1 MRKFFLFMLAML
13 CVASTAMAERSVVDV
28 QTSRTLNLNHIEKAL
43 KTKNTAKRTAN
54 PISKI
59 ASKANPSKVGII
71 TGMRKADATTS
82 IEGMWT
88 FDLGDYYFESSTG
101 DISYNFEAFVD
112 GDEVWFEDPYEYELP
127 FVAKFDR
134 ATNTLT
140 FTRYNFGPYMGY
152 HLFQQPYIFSWDIW
166 DIVNV
171 DEITATY
178 YPTEGV
184 ISFDADNGIAWE
196 AHGNAEGSDLLGWF
210 SIYDL
215 IGATVAQ
222 EPEVEPIDEAQE
234 GKWESLGMASFVDSW
249 MMPYYTDEN
258 GTRLNPNDYPYE
270 VELQRS
276 VEDKNVFRL
285 WKPYTNENAPLLA
298 QNRSQYEGQIV
309 FDISDR
315 NHVVVLAN
323 GMPAGFKNTYGDFY
337 TSNELG
343 WYINYGYEK
352 DFVIDV
358 LYGEEPADTYKN
370 GVVTINTPM
379 FDFSSAYADGYT
391 WTYEPS
397 YPSII
402 TFPKE
407 EGFDEAI
414 ALLQSLINRGNAIT
428 AERGDEALADLNID
442 VDGII
447 TLAEVY
453 EAIEAAKNAIANYIA
468 DIEVTDAED
477 ITASVLVNAT
487 PVDNLDGWE
496 GTSIGG
502 HDNGVA
508 EYWNV
513 SGAGFHQTINLP
525 AGEYRLSVVALT
537 RTGMH
542 STIYAGDNSVEIV
555 TVASNIV
562 NSRAQAANWF
572 AAGNGVNELFFIL
585 DEATDIEIGLKADDT
600 TGDHWTV
607 WQSFKVEKVNIE
619 RLMAVS
625 DYTQALATAKALLAN
640 ESIIGDGLFQIALTD
655 YNALSV
661 AVLGWELD
669 PSETSTYKLKVAA
682 EALEKAIQTY
692 GESGGKYTFQ
702 NKATGLY
709 LAVDNTREEELSN
722 KGGQV
727 YISEEVQEF
736 SWTSV
741 EGGITLYNEQGFVGY
756 AGTTGWTM
764 SASTGA
770 PLTIAVTPVEVE
782 GELLYTLN
790 VVSNGKMIGTD
801 DTIEGSPCYFDKG
814 VANNGYWIVE
824 KVGSTD
830 PSEIG
835 DATAI
840 ESVEEA
846 EKKEVIFDLSGRRV
860 SKAQKGIY
868 IINGKKVVK

>member
-13 CVASTAMAERSVVDV
+13 CVAGTAMAERSVVDV
-28 QTSRTLNLNHIEKAL
+28 KTSRTLNLNHIEKAL
-43 KTKNTAKRTAN
+43 KTKNTVKRTAN

-59 ASKANPSKVGII
+59 ASKANPSKVGIV

-88 FDLGDYYFESSTG
+88 FDLLDWYFEDSTG
-101 DISYNFEAFVD
+101 YISYDFEAFVD

-140 FTRYNFGPYMGY
+140 FTRYNFGPYY
-152 HLFQQPYIFSWDIW
+152 DWYLVQQPYIFSMEIFDL
-166 DIVNV
+166 VNV

-196 AHGNAEGSDLLGWF
+196 AHGNAEGSDLVGWF
-210 SIYDL
+210 SVYDL

-222 EPEVEPIDEAQE
+222 EPEVELIDEAQE

-258 GTRLNPNDYPYE
+258 GTHLNPNDYPYE

-276 VEDKNVFRL
+276 VENKNVFRL

-315 NHVVVLAN
+315 NHVVVLAS

-343 WYINYGYEK
+343 WYINYGFEK
-352 DFVIDV
+352 DYVISV

-370 GVVTINTPM
+370 GVVTINTPW

-414 ALLQSLINRGNAIT
+414 ALLQSLINRGNAFT
-428 AERGDEALADLNID
+428 AERGDEALTALNID

-447 TLAEVY
+447 TLAEAN
-453 EAIEAAKNAIANYIA
+453 EAIETAKNAIANYIA
-468 DIEVTDAED
+468 AIDAPNAVD
-477 ITASVLVNAT
+477 ITTGVLVNAT

-496 GTSIGG
+496 GTGIGG

-513 SGAGFHQTINLP
+513 SGAGFHQTVTLP
-525 AGEYRLSVVALT
+525 AGEYKLSVVALT

-542 STIYAGDNSVEIV
+542 STIYAGDNSIEIV
-555 TVASNIV
+555 TVASSIA

-572 AAGNGVNELFFIL
+572 AAGNGVNELYFVL
-585 DEATDIEIGLKADDT
+585 KETTDIEIGLKADDT

-607 WQSFKVEKVNIE
+607 WQSFKIEKGNID
-619 RLMAVS
+619 RMAAVS
-625 DYTQALATAKALLAN
+625 AYTTALDTAKELLAD
-640 ESIIGDGLFQIALTD
+640 ESVVGGDLFQKTLFA

-661 AVLGWELD
+661 AVIGWTLD
-669 PSETSTYKLKVAA
+669 PLTTETYKLEVAA
-682 EALEKAIQTY
+682 EALNKAIEAYHQADVNTPEEGITY
-692 GESGGKYTFQ
+692 VFRQ
-702 NKATGLY
+702 KASGLY
-709 LAVDNTREEELSN
+709 LAVNAEED
-722 KGGQV
+722 KV
-727 YISEEVQEF
+727 YISEKEQAF
-736 SWTSV
+736 TWTAT
-741 EGGITLYNEQGFVGY
+741 EGGYYLHNEEGFVGL
-756 AGTTGWTM
+756 AGGNDWTM
-764 SASTGA
+764 SALEEKALVITA
-770 PLTIAVTPVEVE
+770 TPVYVD
-782 GELLYTLN
+782 GEIYYTLN
-790 VVSNGKMIGTD
+790 EKNGVIGTD
-801 DTIEGSPCYFDKG
+801 DVTDKANCWADKSLSGIGDRALWTIKKAGS
-814 VANNGYWIVE
+814 
-824 KVGSTD
+824 
-830 PSEIG
+830 SEIG

-840 ESVEEA
+840 EGVEEA